1 MSLPASPHPSP
12 LAGCRQFRSLLAEE
26 EGVVGGEGGG
36 AGVILSTS
44 FVDLHCH
51 STASDGTFS
60 PAEVVALAVSSGLS
74 ALALTDHD
82 TIGGVAEA
90 AAAARKAGIDFV
102 PGIEISCDVPRP
114 ATMHLLGYGV
124 DPQSPVLLDLTTR
137 LIDGRNDRNPR
148 IVRKLN
154 ELGVAITMEEVEAE
168 AGGNVVGR
176 PHIAAILHRKGY
188 VSSIKQ
194 AFDKYLAQGAPAY
207 FDKERLT
214 PKQAIELVRQSG
226 GVAVLAHPVQLRTE
240 NDAQLERIVKDLTD
254 LGLAGLEVIHSD
266 HDAALV
272 EKYSQMADRYG
283 LIKTGG
289 SDFHGTNKKNINLGT
304 ANGRRISR
312 EFFDR
317 LVGRVAEHAKGV

>member
-1 MSLPASPHPSP
+1 VSGS
-12 LAGCRQFRSLLAEE
+12 C
-26 EGVVGGEGGG
+26 
-36 AGVILSTS
+36 
-44 FVDLHCH
+44 VDLHCH
-51 STASDGTFS
+51 STASDGTLS
-60 PAEVVALAVSSGLS
+60 PTEVVNLAVSSGLS

-90 AAAARKAGIDFV
+90 AEAARKAGLNFL

-114 ATMHLLGYGV
+114 ATMHLLGYGF
-124 DPQSPVLLDLTTR
+124 DPQSPILLDLTTR
-137 LIDGRNDRNPR
+137 LIEGRNDRNPR
-148 IVRKLN
+148 IIRKLN
-154 ELGVAITMEEVEAE
+154 ELGVAITMEEIEAE

-176 PHIAAILHRKGY
+176 PHIAAVLLRKGY

-214 PKQAIELVRQSG
+214 SKQAIGLVLECG
-226 GVAVLAHPVQLRTE
+226 GVPVLAHPVQLRTE

-254 LGLAGLEVIHSD
+254 LGLVGLEVIHSD

-272 EKYSQMADRYG
+272 EKYSKLADRFG

-289 SDFHGTNKKNINLGT
+289 SDFHGTNKKDIHLGT
-304 ANGRRISR
+304 ANGRKVPR
-312 EFFDR
+312 EFYEA
-317 LVGRVAEHAKGV
+317 LAARVAARA

>member
-1 MSLPASPHPSP
+1 VSS
-12 LAGCRQFRSLLAEE
+12 
-26 EGVVGGEGGG
+26 
-36 AGVILSTS
+36 S

-51 STASDGTFS
+51 STASDGTLS
-60 PAEVVALAVSSGLS
+60 PAEVVALAVSCGLS

-90 AAAARKAGIDFV
+90 AEAAAKSGIDFM

-124 DPQSPVLLDLTTR
+124 DLVSPVLLDLTTR
-137 LIDGRNDRNPR
+137 LIGGRNDRNPR
-148 IVRKLN
+148 IIQKLN

-214 PKQAIELVRQSG
+214 ARQAIELVQQSG
-226 GVAVLAHPVQLRTE
+226 GLAVLAHPVQLRTE

-254 LGLAGLEVIHSD
+254 LGLAGIEVIHSD

-272 EKYSQMADRYG
+272 EKYTSLADRYG
-283 LIKTGG
+283 LLKTGG
-289 SDFHGTNKKNINLGT
+289 SDFHGTNKKNISLGT
-304 ANGRRISR
+304 ANGRRVPR

-317 LVGRVAEHAKGV
+317 LVERVAGPMRAG